1 MQAGA
6 AAAPHQAQCTL
17 DPSPAANPR
26 LPAPEGAIWLYA
38 AAIDARKGACA
49 AASAGSSCLLQS
61 SISAW
66 FEDRKCTAAACCNW
80 KDRMPNARALH
91 SQLAAAVWA
100 CPQHFDRCP
109 KIGSFT
115 LSVLLCKVRHKQSR
129 KQAEMRASIGR
140 ESVHYIASE
149 GDWAPDMT
157 ESGKNRINRMAR
169 RAAACGAGRN
179 DKKATERTQGAGCR
193 GRHAMNSA
201 DERLA
206 RRCMRRAA
214 QDCWRGLGW
223 REVALLKGT
232 GIAVLDRRAGELKHR
247 HAVPVCGQR
256 AQAALPSSTRTGW
269 RRREA
274 VAPKPRCSALLPS
287 TWQGPRPRGARGDG
301 AHARCSASALAA
313 SCAKISPALSG
324 RRPASA
330 CMRAAGSPDATA
342 ARGRRAGQPWLGN
355 ECCRLSKQA
364 PCLHA
369 RGCVDVP
376 LRQLGTANQK
386 RPAAGR
392 GGRALA
398 CGSRNPCGT

>member
-17 DPSPAANPR
+17 NPSPAANPR

-129 KQAEMRASIGR
+129 EQAEMRASIGR

-179 DKKATERTQGAGCR
+179 DKKATERTQGAGGR
-193 GRHAMNSA
+193 GRHDMNSA

-232 GIAVLDRRAGELKHR
+232 GIAVLNRRAGEWAPACSARVRSTGASGAAKQ
-247 HAVPVCGQR
+247 HAHWLAMAGGRCAKSPGALRCCRAPGRGPGQGAQEATALTRGAQPRRWLPPPQRSRRRSAAAGPPRPACGQPGR
-256 AQAALPSSTRTGW
+256 QTQLQQG
-269 RRREA
+269 EA
-274 VAPKPRCSALLPS
+274 
-287 TWQGPRPRGARGDG
+287 RGAATGRGM
-301 AHARCSASALAA
+301 ST
-313 SCAKISPALSG
+313 
-324 RRPASA
+324 
-330 CMRAAGSPDATA
+330 AGS
-342 ARGRRAGQPWLGN
+342 RSRA
-355 ECCRLSKQA
+355 
-364 PCLHA
+364 CLHA
-369 RGCVDVP
+369 RGCVDVQ